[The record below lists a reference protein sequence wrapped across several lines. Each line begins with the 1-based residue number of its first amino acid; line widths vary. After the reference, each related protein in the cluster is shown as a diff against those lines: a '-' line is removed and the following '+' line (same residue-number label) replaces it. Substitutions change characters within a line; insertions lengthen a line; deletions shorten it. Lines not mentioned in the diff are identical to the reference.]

1 MDSRADFDA
10 LCSSIILHNYIA
22 KTLGKNLRVTFDSTL
37 PDSIKEIT
45 KSYADFGFVEEN
57 VCPAKDID
65 FADYDLQIFLDSGT
79 IEHICKDRL
88 FAPKSK
94 IARLNIDHHAG
105 NSFYG
110 HYNYVKPYVSCCT
123 VLLNLFK
130 EAKIE
135 WDKSLASIYYL
146 GLLLDSGF
154 FQYNTV
160 TDYDFYVASKLV
172 KYGAKNFEIAWRLTF
187 NEKLIDLKL
196 AGLIYNNL
204 VVLPKKNIAYS
215 TLTIKELNEKGI
227 NYDQRSYPPSDM
239 IKKLEGVNFVFV
251 VREISNQKYKVSFR
265 SHLPDFNVLKI
276 AQKLGGGGHIMAAS
290 AILTANSLQEA
301 VQKVLASV

>member
-1 MDSRADFDA
+1 MSNKNNSAQKIIQVIKESTRPIICMDSR
-10 LCSSIILHNYIA
+10 
-22 KTLGKNLRVTFDSTL
+22 
-37 PDSIKEIT
+37 
-45 KSYADFGFVEEN
+45 ADFGFVEEN

-65 FADYDLQIFLDSGT
+65 FSNYDLQIFLDSGT

-88 FAPKSK
+88 FMPKSK
-94 IARLNIDHHAG
+94 TVRLNIDHHAG
-105 NSFYG
+105 NSLYG

-123 VLLNLFK
+123 VLFNLFK
-130 EAKIE
+130 DVKIE
-135 WDKSLASIYYL
+135 WNRSLANIYYL

-160 TDYDFYVASKLV
+160 TDYDFYVASELV
-172 KYGAKNFEIAWRLTF
+172 KNGAKNFEITWKLTS

-204 VVLPKKNIAYS
+204 VVLPKKSIAYS
-215 TLTIKELNEKGI
+215 TLTIKELKEKGI

-251 VREISNQKYKVSFR
+251 IREISSHRYKASFR
-265 SHLPDFNVLKI
+265 SHLPDFNVLEI
-276 AQKLGGGGHIMAAS
+276 AQKLGGGGHIIAAS
-290 AILTANSLQEA
+290 TILTVKSLQEA
-301 VQKVLASV
+301 IQIVLASV